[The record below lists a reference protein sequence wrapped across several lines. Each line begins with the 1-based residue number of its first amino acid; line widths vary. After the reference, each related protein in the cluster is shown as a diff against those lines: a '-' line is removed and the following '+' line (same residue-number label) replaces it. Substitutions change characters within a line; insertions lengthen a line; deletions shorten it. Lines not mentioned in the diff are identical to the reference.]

1 MEPLEISPEELSAKL
16 KEKPEIILLDV
27 RDPEEVNETPGLPSA
42 VCIPMGDVP
51 GRTHELDPESEI
63 AVYCSRGQR
72 SASVAEFL
80 RNRDFE
86 NMRSLVGGLA
96 AWNGVL

>member
-1 MEPLEISPEELSAKL
+1 MEPLEISPEELKARL

-27 RDPEEVNETPGLPSA
+27 RDPEEVNETPGLPGA

-63 AVYCSRGQR
+63 AAYCARGRR
-72 SASVAEFL
+72 STWIGKATL
-80 RNRDFE
+80 RSTSTGWIGTSTVTQALSAR
-86 NMRSLVGGLA
+86 
-96 AWNGVL
+96 W